1 MKIEVYNSSTLQY
14 ITTLKPE
21 QPNLSNDYMYQLNLD
36 IGILPNNINVLNC
49 LAVVSTDINEQLFVG
64 TIVNQEYT
72 QIVIQSILD
81 KFNINILPQFYE
93 GAIEDGIAAVI
104 TNNWISGN
112 DPLRNIPYLRVAK
125 LTQTQGTYNIV
136 EQEQFKVTLSNI
148 FKYFNIVVT
157 PIFDYYDK
165 TLTLEIEKKGQTTTF
180 ISDDLIGVNITG
192 NVESNKLLNEAVY
205 YNLLN
210 VYLDTYVLHK
220 DGSITTL
227 ANANDNLRFENVVF
241 DNFVYDN
248 TSQEPIE
255 VVANKQLKM
264 NEFNHQITVEI
275 QLGMQTVEYDKL
287 GIGNY
292 LRIKTNNKIINTIIT
307 GYTIDYQ
314 TKVITLL
321 CGFERVSKLKKERL
335 YGK

>member
-1 MKIEVYNSSTLQY
+1 MKIEVYDSNTLQHV
-14 ITTLKPE
+14 TTLTPE
-21 QPNLSNDYMYQLNLD
+21 QPNLANDYMYQLNLD
-36 IGILPNNINVLNC
+36 IQVLPNSINILNC
-49 LAVVSTDINEQLFVG
+49 LAVVSTDKNEQLFVG

-81 KFNINILPQFYE
+81 KFNITILPQFYE
-93 GAIEDGIAAVI
+93 GIIEDGIAAVI

-112 DPLRNIPYLRVAK
+112 DPLRNIPYLRIAK
-125 LTQTQGTYNIV
+125 LTQTQGTYDIK
-136 EQEQFKVTLSNI
+136 EQEQFKITLSNI

-157 PIFDYYDK
+157 PVFDYYDK

-180 ISDDLIGVNITG
+180 VSDDLIGVNVTSNI
-192 NVESNKLLNEAVY
+192 ESNKLLNEAVY
-205 YNLLN
+205 YNQLN
-210 VYLDTYVLHK
+210 VYLDTYILHK
-220 DGSITTL
+220 DGSVTTL

-241 DNFVYDN
+241 DNFIYDD
-248 TSQEPIE
+248 TGEESLTD
-255 VVANKQLKM
+255 VANKQLKK

-275 QLGMQTVEYDKL
+275 QLGMHTIEYDKL
-287 GIGNY
+287 GVGNY

-321 CGFERVSKLKKERL
+321 CGFERVSKLKKERM